1 MAGARRAPLRLV
13 CSLGIVLALIFLG
26 GILFLTYY
34 TRSGIARSGGLFF
47 RELQRYDAI
56 ARETFDPAPV
66 LFNPMLDSLEN
77 NSLGVESLLSVLKR
91 RRALALARW
100 PGPVPGNSAYT
111 EEYRAAYRTAAERC
125 AVLYPYSEP
134 LAAIA
139 AEALILENPIIS
151 ESSEAQVRPYHDLLT
166 EDRFTPLALDI
177 GVLLGDF
184 ADPLE
189 AAAQSRRE
197 TLLASGI
204 SSYRGAEREL
214 FLINAALLSLLRND
228 TESAVSQ
235 VVLLLQSPD
244 LSGRAL
250 QFAAEFF
257 YNNGNPLRA
266 AEFFSRFSDPWSLS
280 RQADS
285 LWLAGYPDGAYTI
298 WSVLAAPAL
307 ETDYQGEAIPDPV
320 VTRSLYNLASLTENA
335 QDKTIYYER
344 LLLKASGENSAGFS
358 QDTLGL
364 LGYSRLF
371 SRPRAVDM
379 LMTVD
384 PEHTRP
390 LLDLEL
396 LRRRLEQWQLP
407 RSVAETWL
415 LLGRHPGDE
424 RLYQWGTYFFER
436 QRQYNEITLLL
447 NQARMNGLDGPW
459 LNLHEAIAHIR
470 AGRLTDAEALLQ
482 AAVPDST
489 DWQVSANLGLLQESR
504 RAMSE
509 ALRSYETASSLVKDN
524 IAAARIQLRIAR
536 CLRSLGRDRE
546 IRRVLEY
553 AQDLDP
559 DNLNV
564 RLELHR
570 LER

>member
-1 MAGARRAPLRLV
+1 
-13 CSLGIVLALIFLG
+13 VLALIFLG
-26 GILFLTYY
+26 GIFFLSYY
-34 TRSGIARSGGLFF
+34 TRSSIARSGGLFF

-56 ARETFDPAPV
+56 ARETFDPAPA

-77 NSLGVESLLSVLKR
+77 NALGVESLLSVLKR
-91 RRALALARW
+91 RRTLALARW

-111 EEYRAAYRTAAERC
+111 GEYRASYRAAAERC
-125 AVLYPYSEP
+125 AVFYPYSEP

-139 AEALILENPIIS
+139 AEALILENPVIGAGT
-151 ESSEAQVRPYHDLLT
+151 EAQIRQYHDLLT
-166 EDRFTPLALDI
+166 EDRFIPLALDI

-189 AAAQSRRE
+189 AAAQRRGE
-197 TLLASGI
+197 QLLASGI
-204 SSYRGAEREL
+204 SSFRGAEREF
-214 FLINAALLSLLRND
+214 FLINAALLCLLRND
-228 TESAVSQ
+228 TDGAASE

-244 LSGRAL
+244 LSGKAL

-266 AEFFSRFSDPWSLS
+266 AEFFARFTDPWSLA

-285 LWLAGYPDGAYTI
+285 LWLAGYPDGAYTL
-298 WSVLAAPAL
+298 WSVLA
-307 ETDYQGEAIPDPV
+307 ETAPDPIV
-320 VTRSLYNLASLTENA
+320 IRSLYNLASLTENTR
-335 QDKTIYYER
+335 DKTTYFER
-344 LLLKASGENSAGFS
+344 LLLKTPGENPSGFS
-358 QDTLGL
+358 QETFGL

-371 SRPRAVDM
+371 SSRRAVDM

-396 LRRRLEQWQLP
+396 LRRRLEQWELP
-407 RSVAETWL
+407 RSVAETWM

-424 RLYQWGTYFFER
+424 RLYQWGAYFFER
-436 QRQYNEITLLL
+436 QRQYEETALLL
-447 NQARMNGLDGPW
+447 KQAHMNGMNGPW
-459 LNLHEAIAHIR
+459 LELHEAIAHIR
-470 AGRLTDAEALLQ
+470 AGRLNDAEALLQ
-482 AAVPDST
+482 AASPDDA
-489 DWQVSANLGLLQESR
+489 DWQVGANLGLLRESR
-504 RAMSE
+504 RAVAD
-509 ALRSYETASSLVKDN
+509 ALKSYETASSLVKDS

-536 CLRSLGRDRE
+536 CLRSLGRNQE